1 MIVERTGKTMT
12 NEPGDEMADAY
23 EHDGLA
29 RAIVTV
35 VSVEGQKALVDATG
49 SNSCES
55 CAGSGGCGT
64 RSLMAMFGAR
74 NALLRID
81 NVFEAKT
88 GDRLE
93 IGIEQSKILKMSALS
108 YLMPLIGH
116 MGGGLIGAASNSS
129 DVVSF
134 GLGLIGLLIAFAY
147 SRYLFTSSRWEREIS
162 PVCLRRV
169 SSGNERYVDPEAI
182 R

>member
-1 MIVERTGKTMT
+1 LA
-12 NEPGDEMADAY
+12 NAPGDEMANAD

-29 RAIVTV
+29 RAVVTV
-35 VSVEGQKALVDATG
+35 VSVEGQKALVDTTG

-64 RSLMAMFGAR
+64 QSLMALFGAK
-74 NALLRID
+74 NARLRID
-81 NVFEAKT
+81 NVFEAKA

-93 IGIEQSKILKMSALS
+93 IGIEQIKILKMSALS
-108 YLMPLIGH
+108 YLMPLIGL

-129 DVVSF
+129 DAVSF
-134 GLGLIGLLIAFAY
+134 GFGLIGLLIAFAY

-169 SSGNERYVDPEAI
+169 SSGDERYIDPEVI